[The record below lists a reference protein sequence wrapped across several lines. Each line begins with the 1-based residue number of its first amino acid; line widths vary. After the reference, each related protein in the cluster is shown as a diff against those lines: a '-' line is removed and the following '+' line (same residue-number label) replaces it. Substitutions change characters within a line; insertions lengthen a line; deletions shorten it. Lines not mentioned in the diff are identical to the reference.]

1 MRANATNIVRL
12 LGMVGVA
19 GCLSSMAS
27 AQTPTFR
34 LEDKMVQPGQTAELG
49 LFVSGG
55 VANTAALNVTINVTE
70 GADKLGG
77 NITGVKSAAL
87 AAYTFAE
94 NRPTATQYRAVIY
107 APSSGVTPFSSTS
120 EIQVATISVPVAA
133 NATDGMIHLD
143 IQNAFDADGVTG
155 LTGLSDASGVS
166 IHGTE
171 TPGPSAARGITV
183 DNSMVMVE
191 AVTGTTIDFCPLNVL
206 PAEWEF
212 AQVIPFTTPVR
223 LSSASVPGQGFSVT
237 LQAKDTF
244 GFLQTKD
251 TDATVIPSPGDGQ
264 LLHVLWTIGSNSA
277 SAYDLPTFRLRASA
291 RDASFTQEHIFQE
304 GSAANNA
311 PVVMPVT
318 GDGAPRNFESVFY
331 CPASLTNNNPNV
343 TSNGIILAYDI
354 LQFGAA
360 GTNGNTGSRLD
371 LKKIVYSS
379 IDPAGLGAGTSLIN
393 LDFSAGDSHNF
404 TPIDFKPSG
413 SVPGIFPS
421 DLTSASGLSIAPTT
435 APVIPTTTGAAS
447 GVDFS
452 FGIWEKLFDDAS
464 GEPWEVAADTLY
476 KVQFTLGS
484 TAPVGNPSHTAR
496 LRFTVGDN
504 DFTGTAVINP
514 IQDQSFD
521 PRGSGTTYTGY
532 LKFPPTTVG
541 LPVKVSYDV
550 YWVAANTRG
559 TITLKSLTV
568 TALENMSAAQ
578 LGSACP

>member
-34 LEDKMVQPGQTAELG
+34 LEDKTVQPGQTAELG

-107 APSSGVTPFSSTS
+107 APSSGVTPFNSTS

-166 IHGTE
+166 IHGSE
-171 TPGPSAARGITV
+171 TPGASAARGINV

-212 AQVIPFTTPVR
+212 AQVIPFQTPVR

-277 SAYDLPTFRLRASA
+277 SAYNLPTFRLRASA

-360 GTNGNTGSRLD
+360 GTNGSTGSRLD

-379 IDPAGLGAGTSLIN
+379 IDPAGLGAGTSVLN
-393 LDFSAGDSHNF
+393 LDFSAGDSHSF
-404 TPIDFKPSG
+404 TPIDFKPDG
-413 SVPGIFPS
+413 SVPGISASNLSTTGGLNIEPIDAPVPDAS
-421 DLTSASGLSIAPTT
+421 QASGLN
-435 APVIPTTTGAAS
+435 
-447 GVDFS
+447 FS
-452 FGIWEKLFDDAS
+452 FGIWEKLFDTAS

-476 KVQFTLGS
+476 KVQFTVGS
-484 TAPVGNPSHTAR
+484 NAPALNPSHTAR

-504 DFTGTAVINP
+504 DFTGTAIVNA
-514 IQDQSFD
+514 IQDTSFD
-521 PRGSGTTYTGY
+521 PRGSGTTYTGF
-532 LKFPPTTVG
+532 LRFPPTTVG

-568 TALENMSAAQ
+568 TAHENMSAPQ